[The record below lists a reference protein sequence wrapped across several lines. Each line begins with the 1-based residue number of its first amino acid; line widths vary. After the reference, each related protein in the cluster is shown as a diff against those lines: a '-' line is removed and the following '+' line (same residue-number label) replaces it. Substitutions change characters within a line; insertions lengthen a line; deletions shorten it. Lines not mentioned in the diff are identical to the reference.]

1 MKASNQS
8 MKPTAPLRNK
18 SSLFATTP
26 CRGLCGSWR
35 QADLFPSANTR
46 EDATTPDN
54 NFVCLL
60 CQREV
65 REMKEME
72 RALDE
77 YENGRRK
84 MQSLMST
91 LLPGGIKNP

>member
-1 MKASNQS
+1 MEILQ
-8 MKPTAPLRNK
+8 
-18 SSLFATTP
+18 
-26 CRGLCGSWR
+26 CGVCGSWR
-35 QADLFPSANTR
+35 QADLFPSVNTR

-60 CQREV
+60 CHREV

-77 YENGRRK
+77 YEKGRRRL
-84 MQSLMST
+84 QSLMST
-91 LLPGGIKNP
+91 LLPGSQPPYNRPAGKRRN

>member
-1 MKASNQS
+1 MEILQ
-8 MKPTAPLRNK
+8 
-18 SSLFATTP
+18 
-26 CRGLCGSWR
+26 CGVCGSWR
-35 QADLFPSANTR
+35 QADLFPSANAR

-77 YENGRRK
+77 YEKGRRRL
-84 MQSLMST
+84 QSLIST
-91 LLPGGIKNP
+91 LLPGSQPPYNRPAGKSQN